1 MKVSGWDGMKNKTI
15 GNTGYIYTYMKKW
28 KLHIYI
34 HEEVKA
40 AWSCL
45 TLCDSM
51 DCSLPS
57 SYVHGILQ
65 ARTLNWVAISFSGGS
80 PQSRDRTWV
89 SCIAGR
95 FFTNWTTRE
104 AQLSSYPHVFPKTPC
119 IHSHVLFF
127 FFFWTWCLCAKS
139 FQSCLTL
146 CETMDHSP
154 PGCSVHGMLQAG
166 ILEWLAMA
174 GDLSIPGIEPLSL
187 VSLALANE
195 FFTTHATCLNLLQY
209 CFCFMFQGFGGRHLG
224 PYLPDQGSNL
234 YSRHWKVKS

>member
-1 MKVSGWDGMKNKTI
+1 MEWKTRPLETQDIYIHTWKSGSCT
-15 GNTGYIYTYMKKW
+15 YTYMKKW
-28 KLHIYI
+28 KPHGHVWLFVIPWT
-34 HEEVKA
+34 VA
-40 AWSCL
+40 CPAPM
-45 TLCDSM
+45 SM
-51 DCSLPS
+51 EFSRQEHWIGLPFPSLGDLPNLGIEPGSPALQADSLPIEPLGKPSFHHIPMS
-57 SYVHGILQ
+57 SLKHLVY
-65 ARTLNWVAISFSGGS
+65 TLM
-80 PQSRDRTWV
+80 
-89 SCIAGR
+89 
-95 FFTNWTTRE
+95 FF
-104 AQLSSYPHVFPKTPC
+104 
-119 IHSHVLFF
+119 FF
-127 FFFWTWCLCAKS
+127 FFFWTWCLCAMS

-146 CETMDHSP
+146 CKTMDHSP